1 MGGRRGGLLLAM
13 TASLSLGC
21 TLARRPSYVPPGP
34 STVFVETDERQT
46 DPAVH
51 IVSIVNLSSEPVY
64 VWSISLNRC
73 ENIKQP
79 CEARPVELHIPPKGR
94 HVAMRVE
101 PASQAHRFSYRV
113 SFAWRVESGT
123 NTVVRTATPP
133 RS

>member
-1 MGGRRGGLLLAM
+1 MTTRTLLLAIA
-13 TASLSLGC
+13 ASLSVAC
-21 TLARRPSYVPPGP
+21 TSARREAYVLPGP
-34 STVFVETDERQT
+34 STVFVETDERQK

-51 IVSIVNLSSEPVY
+51 IVSIVNLSSDPVF

-101 PASQAHRFSYRV
+101 PASQAHRFSYRF
-113 SFAWRVESGT
+113 SFAWRVDSVS
-123 NTVVRTATPP
+123 NTIVRTATPP
-133 RS
+133 RP